1 VTFVNQLERLRAGLF
16 IAVLASA
23 AAVVGAQSPVQSCN
37 ATPAPG
43 VVQRGGW

>member
-1 VTFVNQLERLRAGLF
+1 VSVVKRLEQLRAALL

-37 ATPAPG
+37 ATPAPA
-43 VVQRGGW
+43 